1 MLEDKDRI
9 FQNLYN
15 DFGADLTSAKKRG
28 DWKNTKEILPQSTAC
43 FPCHRLHFDFEHC
56 NQDDNTKAARCS
68 ASIEPA
74 TIIKAIK
81 NGLHNASRK

>member
-28 DWKNTKEILPQSTAC
+28 DWKDT
-43 FPCHRLHFDFEHC
+43 
-56 NQDDNTKAARCS
+56 
-68 ASIEPA
+68 
-74 TIIKAIK
+74 
-81 NGLHNASRK
+81 